1 MRYCVVIP
9 AAGSGTR
16 MGSAVP
22 KVMLKPGASRGDSH
36 HTILQLTVQTF
47 AADER
52 CERIV
57 VCAPSEHVQEFS
69 SHLSGEPR
77 VTVVAGGVT
86 RQRSVLKGVE
96 ALEGEGRLV
105 QGCAVLVHDAARCC
119 VSAEVIAR
127 VLEGVAEHGAVTA
140 AIPAVDSLCRV
151 EGSVIA
157 GYVERAT
164 AWSVQTPQGFDGL
177 ELLRAHRAAEEQG
190 VEGLDDAALVARL
203 RPVSVVLGHRL
214 NIKVTQPEDLLV
226 AAAALESR

>member
-9 AAGSGTR
+9 AAGSGIR

-22 KVMLKPGASRGDSH
+22 KVMLRPGASSGESRA
-36 HTILQLTVQTF
+36 TILQLTVQIF
-47 AADER
+47 AADQR

-69 SHLSGEPR
+69 SHLLEQPR
-77 VTVVAGGVT
+77 VTVVAGGST
-86 RQRSVLKGVE
+86 RQRSVLKGIE
-96 ALEGEGRLV
+96 ALEREGRLV
-105 QGCAVLVHDAARCC
+105 PGGTVLVHDAARCC
-119 VSAEVIAR
+119 VPAAVIAR
-127 VLEGVAEHGAVTA
+127 VLEGVTEHGAVTA
-140 AIPAVDSLCRV
+140 AVPAVDSLCRV
-151 EGSVIA
+151 EGNVIA

-203 RPVSVVLGHRL
+203 RPVSVVLGDRL